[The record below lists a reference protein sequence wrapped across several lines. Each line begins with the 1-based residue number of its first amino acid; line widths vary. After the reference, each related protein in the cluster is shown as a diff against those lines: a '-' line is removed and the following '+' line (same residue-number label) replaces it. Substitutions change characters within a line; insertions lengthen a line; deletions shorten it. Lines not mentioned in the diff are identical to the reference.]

1 MKPRR
6 ARLQQ
11 TKILCIIHSEAVG
24 WLKMTELEPGTV
36 GLADR
41 LVSCQ

>member
-11 TKILCIIHSEAVG
+11 TKILCIIHSEAIG
-24 WLKMTELEPGTV
+24 WLKMTELEAGTV

-41 LVSCQ
+41 LVRSQ

>member
-1 MKPRR
+1 MRPQRV
-6 ARLQQ
+6 RLQQ
-11 TKILCIIHSEAVG
+11 TKILCIIHSEAVS
-24 WLKMTELEPGTV
+24 WLKMTELEPGIV